1 MKPIKRKAKKGWMCS
16 ISFDHEL
23 LHTNVD
29 VYQKKID
36 AEKKHPKCGVI
47 PVMIVP
53 VEKKRT

>member
-1 MKPIKRKAKKGWMCS
+1 MCS

-23 LHTNVD
+23 LYTNVD

-36 AEKKHPKCGVI
+36 AEKKHQKCGVI

-53 VEKKRT
+53 VETQTKRSKK